1 MNLFFNFSF
10 LENRDT
16 LFKKLVLFFIISS
29 VMLVIILDSNFL
41 MGFLQEILLPFNNK
55 IIIFSTYVSIFVISN
70 LLLLIMTYSIGYLK
84 EIEVR
89 YKKYYFISI
98 FIIYSIL
105 SLTLITTTIQ
115 ISLFKSY
122 SNIVFYLT
130 SYISFISTLG
140 FLSILSFNFYRWY
153 LKGKNNFT
161 LLYGLLFSL
170 YCITLLFALIYLI
183 SGLATHPSTINY
195 TSPRELRGGT
205 FSINI
210 VFQNHVA
217 LVYDIFFI
225 MSFLLG
231 WLLTIYMLKQYSRR
245 IGKYKFWILVS
256 IPLFFYLIR
265 YEGIILNYFNLDNLI
280 SLPILGIIYLSIEDA
295 LYTAFINSNIQTTG
309 IFFGFS
315 FVPILLKLKNSLLQN
330 YMIITIIGMM
340 ILFASRDF
348 HSIFLNSIPPNGTI
362 TISYMPIG
370 AFMLFTGIISFLK
383 LAARDKEFYR
393 DLIIRIERDISL
405 VKNIILIEKE
415 KEISYKIKPLIE
427 YSNKWQKEHEYRLMK
442 NEEVI
447 QIIQDVVTEVRERKN
462 IKNLSNS

>member
-1 MNLFFNFSF
+1 MNLFFNFPF
-10 LENRDT
+10 LENRNT
-16 LFKKLVLFFIISS
+16 LLKKLVLFFIVSS

-41 MGFLQEILLPFNNK
+41 MGFLQEKLLSINSK
-55 IIIFSTYVSIFVISN
+55 LIIFSTYVSIFMISN
-70 LLLLIMTYSIGYLK
+70 LLLLIITYSIGYLK
-84 EIEVR
+84 EIEVK
-89 YKKYYFISI
+89 YKKYFFISI
-98 FIIYSIL
+98 FIVYSIL
-105 SLTLITTTIQ
+105 SLTFIITTTQ
-115 ISLFKSY
+115 IAFFKSY

-140 FLSILSFNFYRWY
+140 ILSILSFNFYRWY

-161 LLYGLLFSL
+161 LLYGVLFSL
-170 YCITLLFALIYLI
+170 YCISLILALIYLT

-210 VFQNHVA
+210 LFQNHVA

-231 WLLTIYMLKQYSRR
+231 WLLTVYMLKQYSRR

-265 YEGIILNYFNLDNLI
+265 YEGIILTYFNLDNLI
-280 SLPILGIIYLSIEDA
+280 SLPILGIIYPSIKVA
-295 LYTAFINSNIQTTG
+295 LYTAFLNSNIQMTG

-362 TISYMPIG
+362 TISFMPIG

-383 LAARDKEFYR
+383 LVARDKEFYR
-393 DLIIRIERDISL
+393 DLIIRIESDISL
-405 VKNIILIEKE
+405 IKNIVLTEKE
-415 KEISYKIKPLIE
+415 TEISNKIKPLIE
-427 YSNKWQKEHEYRLMK
+427 YSNTWQKEHEYRPMK

-447 QIIQDVVTEVRERKN
+447 QIIQDVISEVREKKR
-462 IKNLSNS
+462 

>member
-1 MNLFFNFSF
+1 MNLFFSFSI

-16 LFKKLVLFFIISS
+16 LFKKLVLFFIVSS
-29 VMLVIILDSNFL
+29 VMFVIILDSNFL
-41 MGFLQEILLPFNNK
+41 MGFLQEKLLPFNYK
-55 IIIFSTYVSIFVISN
+55 IIIFSIYVSIFVISN

-98 FIIYSIL
+98 FIIYFVL
-105 SLTLITTTIQ
+105 SLTLIITTIQ
-115 ISLFKSY
+115 ISIFKRY
-122 SNIVFYLT
+122 SNVTFYLT

-161 LLYGLLFSL
+161 LLYGILFSL
-170 YCITLLFALIYLI
+170 YCITLILALLYLI

-210 VFQNHVA
+210 VFQNNIA

-231 WLLTIYMLKQYSRR
+231 WLLTVYMLKQYSRR

-265 YEGIILNYFNLDNLI
+265 YEGIILTYFNIDNLI
-280 SLPILGIIYLSIEDA
+280 SLPVLGIIYPSIKDA
-295 LYTAFINSNIQTTG
+295 FYIAFMNSNIQTIG

-330 YMIITIIGMM
+330 YMITTIIGMM

-348 HSIFLNSIPPNGTI
+348 HSIFLNSVPPNGTI
-362 TISYMPIG
+362 TISFMPIG
-370 AFMLFTGIISFLK
+370 VFMLFTGIISFLK

-405 VKNIILIEKE
+405 VKNIILTEKE
-415 KEISYKIKPLIE
+415 AEISNKIKPLIE
-427 YSNKWQKEHEYRLMK
+427 YSNNWQKEHEYRLMQ
-442 NEEVI
+442 NEEII
-447 QIIQDVVTEVRERKN
+447 QIIQDVIAEVRERKR
-462 IKNLSNS
+462 

>member
-1 MNLFFNFSF
+1 MNLFFNFSY

-29 VMLVIILDSNFL
+29 VMLVIILDSNLL
-41 MGFLQEILLPFNNK
+41 MGFLQEKLLQFNNK
-55 IIIFSTYVSIFVISN
+55 IMIFSIYVSIFVISN

-98 FIIYSIL
+98 FIIYLVLSI
-105 SLTLITTTIQ
+105 TLITTTIQ

-122 SNIVFYLT
+122 SNIIFYLT
-130 SYISFISTLG
+130 SFISFISTLG
-140 FLSILSFNFYRWY
+140 FLSILSFNFYRWF

-161 LLYGLLFSL
+161 LFYGILFSL
-170 YCITLLFALIYLI
+170 YCITLILALIYLI

-210 VFQNHVA
+210 VFQNNIA
-217 LVYDIFFI
+217 AVYDIFFI
-225 MSFLLG
+225 ISFLLG
-231 WLLTIYMLKQYSRR
+231 WLLTVYMLKQYSRR

-256 IPLFFYLIR
+256 IPLFFYLLR
-265 YEGIILNYFNLDNLI
+265 YEGIILNYFNLNNIINL
-280 SLPILGIIYLSIEDA
+280 PVLGIIYPSIKDA
-295 LYTAFINSNIQTTG
+295 IYTAFINSNIQTTG

-315 FVPILLKLKNSLLQN
+315 FVPVLLKLKNSLLQN

-340 ILFASRDF
+340 MLFASRDF
-348 HSIFLNSIPPNGTI
+348 YSIFLNSVPPNGTI
-362 TISYMPIG
+362 TISFMPIG
-370 AFMLFTGIISFLK
+370 GFMLFTGIISFLK

-393 DLIIRIERDISL
+393 DLIIRIERDTSL
-405 VKNIILIEKE
+405 VKNIIFTEKE
-415 KEISYKIKPLIE
+415 LEISNKIKPLLE
-427 YSNKWQKEHEYRLMK
+427 YSNKWQREHEYRLMK
-442 NEEVI
+442 SEEVI
-447 QIIQDVVTEVRERKN
+447 QIVHDVISEVRER
-462 IKNLSNS
+462 

>member
-10 LENRDT
+10 LENRDS
-16 LFKKLVLFFIISS
+16 LLKKLVLFFIISFI
-29 VMLVIILDSNFL
+29 MLIIILDSNFL
-41 MGFLQEILLPFNNK
+41 MGFLQEKLLPFNNK
-55 IIIFSTYVSIFVISN
+55 IIIFSIYVSIFVISS

-89 YKKYYFISI
+89 YKKYYFLSI
-98 FIIYSIL
+98 FIVYSIL
-105 SLTLITTTIQ
+105 SLTLIITTIQ

-153 LKGKNNFT
+153 RRGKNNFT
-161 LLYGLLFSL
+161 LLYGLLFSF
-170 YCITLLFALIYLI
+170 YCITLLLALIYLI
-183 SGLATHPSTINY
+183 SGLETHPSTINY

-225 MSFLLG
+225 LSFLLG
-231 WLLTIYMLKQYSRR
+231 WLLTVYMLKQFSRR

-265 YEGIILNYFNLDNLI
+265 YEGIILSYFNLNHFINLPLLGVI
-280 SLPILGIIYLSIEDA
+280 YPSLEAAI
-295 LYTAFINSNIQTTG
+295 YTAFINSNIQATG

-315 FVPILLKLKNSLLQN
+315 FLTILLKLKSSQLQN

-348 HSIFLNSIPPNGTI
+348 YSIFLNSIPPNGTI
-362 TISYMPIG
+362 TISFMPIG
-370 AFMLFTGIISFLK
+370 AFMLFTGVISFLK
-383 LAARDKEFYR
+383 LAIRDKKFYS
-393 DLIIRIERDISL
+393 DLFTTIENDTSL
-405 VKNIILIEKE
+405 IKNIIFTE
-415 KEISYKIKPLIE
+415 KEIELSHKIKPLIE
-427 YSNKWQKEHEYRLMK
+427 FSDRWQKEHEYRLMK

-447 QIIQDVVTEVRERKN
+447 QIIQDVISEVRERKRE
-462 IKNLSNS
+462 

>member
-41 MGFLQEILLPFNNK
+41 LGFLQEELLSFNNK
-55 IIIFSTYVSIFVISN
+55 IIIFSTYVSNFIISN

-98 FIIYSIL
+98 FIIYFVL
-105 SLTLITTTIQ
+105 SLTLIITTIQ
-115 ISLFKSY
+115 ISIFKSY
-122 SNIVFYLT
+122 SNVTFYLT

-140 FLSILSFNFYRWY
+140 YLSILSFNFYRWY

-161 LLYGLLFSL
+161 LLYGILFSL
-170 YCITLLFALIYLI
+170 YCITLILALLYLI

-210 VFQNHVA
+210 VFQNSIA

-231 WLLTIYMLKQYSRR
+231 WLLTVYMLNQYSRR

-265 YEGIILNYFNLDNLI
+265 YEGIILTYFNIDNLI
-280 SLPILGIIYLSIEDA
+280 SLPVLGIIYPSIKDA
-295 LYTAFINSNIQTTG
+295 FYIAFMNSNIQTIG

-330 YMIITIIGMM
+330 YMITTIIGMM

-348 HSIFLNSIPPNGTI
+348 HSIFLNSVPPNGTI
-362 TISYMPIG
+362 TISFMPIG
-370 AFMLFTGIISFLK
+370 VFMLFTGIISFLK
-383 LAARDKEFYR
+383 LAARDKQFYR

-405 VKNIILIEKE
+405 VKNIILTEKE
-415 KEISYKIKPLIE
+415 TEISNKIKPLIE
-427 YSNKWQKEHEYRLMK
+427 YSNKWQKEHKYRLMQ
-442 NEEVI
+442 NEEII
-447 QIIQDVVTEVRERKN
+447 QIIQDVIAEVRERKR
-462 IKNLSNS
+462 

>member
-1 MNLFFNFSF
+1 MNLFFNFPF
-10 LENRDT
+10 LENRNT
-16 LFKKLVLFFIISS
+16 LLKKLVLFFIVSS

-41 MGFLQEILLPFNNK
+41 MGFLQEKLLSINSK
-55 IIIFSTYVSIFVISN
+55 LIIFSTYVSIFMISN

-84 EIEVR
+84 EIEVK
-89 YKKYYFISI
+89 YKKYFFISI
-98 FIIYSIL
+98 FIVYSIL
-105 SLTLITTTIQ
+105 SLTFIITTTQ
-115 ISLFKSY
+115 IAFFKSY

-140 FLSILSFNFYRWY
+140 ILSILSFNFYRWY

-161 LLYGLLFSL
+161 LLYGVLFSL
-170 YCITLLFALIYLI
+170 YCISLILALIYLT

-231 WLLTIYMLKQYSRR
+231 WLLTVYMLKQYSRR

-265 YEGIILNYFNLDNLI
+265 YEGIILTYFNLDNLI
-280 SLPILGIIYLSIEDA
+280 SLPILGIIYPSIKVA
-295 LYTAFINSNIQTTG
+295 LYTAFLNSNIQMTG

-362 TISYMPIG
+362 TISFMSIG
-370 AFMLFTGIISFLK
+370 AFMLFIGIISFLK

-393 DLIIRIERDISL
+393 DLIIRIESDISL
-405 VKNIILIEKE
+405 IKNIVLTEKE
-415 KEISYKIKPLIE
+415 TEISNKIKPLIE
-427 YSNKWQKEHEYRLMK
+427 YSNTWQKEHEYRPMK

-447 QIIQDVVTEVRERKN
+447 QIIQDVISEVREKKR
-462 IKNLSNS
+462 

>member
-1 MNLFFNFSF
+1 MDLFFNFSF

-16 LFKKLVLFFIISS
+16 LFKRLVLFFIVSS
-29 VMLVIILDSNFL
+29 VMFVIILDSNFL
-41 MGFLQEILLPFNNK
+41 MGFLQEKLLSFNSK
-55 IIIFSTYVSIFVISN
+55 IIILSIYVSIFVISN
-70 LLLLIMTYSIGYLK
+70 LLLLNMTYGIGYLK
-84 EIEVR
+84 EIEFR

-115 ISLFKSY
+115 VSSFKSY

-140 FLSILSFNFYRWY
+140 FLSILSFNFYRWF

-161 LLYGLLFSL
+161 LLYGILFSL
-170 YCITLLFALIYLI
+170 YCITLILALIYLI

-210 VFQNHVA
+210 VFQNSVA

-225 MSFLLG
+225 ISFLLG
-231 WLLTIYMLKQYSRR
+231 WILTVYMLKQYSRR

-256 IPLFFYLIR
+256 MPLFFYLIR
-265 YEGIILNYFNLDNLI
+265 YEGIILNYFNLNDLI
-280 SLPILGIIYLSIEDA
+280 HFPVLGIIYPSIEA
-295 LYTAFINSNIQTTG
+295 AIYTGFINSNIQTTG

-315 FVPILLKLKNSLLQN
+315 FFTILLKLKNSLLQN

-340 ILFASRDF
+340 VLFGSRDF
-348 HSIFLNSIPPNGTI
+348 HSIFLNSVPPNGTI
-362 TISYMPIG
+362 TISFMPIG
-370 AFMLFTGIISFLK
+370 AFLLFIGMISFLK

-393 DLIIRIERDISL
+393 DIIIRIERDISL
-405 VKNIILIEKE
+405 IKNIILTEKE
-415 KEISYKIKPLIE
+415 TDISNKIKPLIE
-427 YSNKWQKEHEYRLMK
+427 YSNKWQKEHEYRPMK

-447 QIIQDVVTEVRERKN
+447 QIIQDVISEVRERKR
-462 IKNLSNS
+462 

>member
-1 MNLFFNFSF
+1 MSLFFNFSF

-41 MGFLQEILLPFNNK
+41 MGFLQEKLLSFNNK
-55 IIIFSTYVSIFVISN
+55 IIIFSIYVSIFVISN

-89 YKKYYFISI
+89 YKKYYFIFI
-98 FIIYSIL
+98 FIIYFVL
-105 SLTLITTTIQ
+105 SLILIVTTIQ

-122 SNIVFYLT
+122 SNIIFYLT
-130 SYISFISTLG
+130 SYTSFISTLG
-140 FLSILSFNFYRWY
+140 FLSILSFKLYRWY

-161 LLYGLLFSL
+161 LLYGILFSL
-170 YCITLLFALIYLI
+170 YCVTLILALVYLI

-210 VFQNHVA
+210 VFQNNIT
-217 LVYDIFFI
+217 LVYDTFFI

-231 WLLTIYMLKQYSRR
+231 WVLTVYMLTQYCRR
-245 IGKYKFWILVS
+245 IGKYKFWVLVS
-256 IPLFFYLIR
+256 IILFFYLIR
-265 YEGIILNYFNLDNLI
+265 YEGIILTFFNIDNLI
-280 SLPILGIIYLSIEDA
+280 NLPVIGIIYPSIKDA
-295 LYTAFINSNIQTTG
+295 IYTAFMNSNIQTIG

-362 TISYMPIG
+362 TISFMPIG
-370 AFMLFTGIISFLK
+370 AFMLFIGVISFLK
-383 LAARDKEFYR
+383 LAARDKEFYK

-405 VKNIILIEKE
+405 VKNIILTEKE
-415 KEISYKIKPLIE
+415 TEISNKIKPLIE
-427 YSNKWQKEHEYRLMK
+427 YSNKWQKEHKYRLMK

-447 QIIQDVVTEVRERKN
+447 QIIQDVIAEVRERKR
-462 IKNLSNS
+462 